1 MLKNEFTVFGYGMEK
16 ITIIY
21 GFFLV
26 FWGLSVSAA
35 SQSDSITSFIPSFL
49 GLPLVIFGFLALMI
63 PVRKKLFMH
72 IVVLF
77 GLLIFLGGL
86 DIARSYPEIFF
97 NFWADLSKIML
108 SVTGL
113 VFTYLNIR
121 SFIYARNSA

>member
-49 GLPLVIFGFLALMI
+49 GLPLSIFGFLALMI

-108 SVTGL
+108 TVTGL
-113 VFTYLNIR
+113 IFTYLNIK
-121 SFIYARNSA
+121 SFIYARKSA

>member
-1 MLKNEFTVFGYGMEK
+1 MLKNEFTVFGFGMEK

-49 GLPLVIFGFLALMI
+49 GLPLIIFGFLALMI

-113 VFTYLNIR
+113 IFTYLNIR

>member
-16 ITIIY
+16 ITIIN

-26 FWGLSVSAA
+26 FWGWSVSAA

-108 SVTGL
+108 TVTGL
-113 VFTYLNIR
+113 IFTYLNIK
-121 SFIYARNSA
+121 SFIYARKSA

>member
-1 MLKNEFTVFGYGMEK
+1 MLKNEFTVFRYGMEK
-16 ITIIY
+16 ITVIY

-26 FWGLSVSAA
+26 FWGLAVSAI

-49 GLPLVIFGFLALMI
+49 GLPLIIFGFLALMI

-86 DIARSYPEIFF
+86 DVARSYPEIFF

>member
-1 MLKNEFTVFGYGMEK
+1 MLKNQFTVFGYGMEK

-49 GLPLVIFGFLALMI
+49 GLPLIIFGFLALMI

-108 SVTGL
+108 TVTGL
-113 VFTYLNIR
+113 IFTYLNIK
-121 SFIYARNSA
+121 SFIYARKSA

>member
-49 GLPLVIFGFLALMI
+49 GLPLIIFGFLALMI
-63 PVRKKLFMH
+63 PVKKKLFMH

-108 SVTGL
+108 TVTGL
-113 VFTYLNIR
+113 IFTYLNIK
-121 SFIYARNSA
+121 SFIYARKSA

>member
-1 MLKNEFTVFGYGMEK
+1 MEK

-49 GLPLVIFGFLALMI
+49 GLPLIIFGFLALMI

-72 IVVLF
+72 IIVLF

-113 VFTYLNIR
+113 IFTYLNIR

>member
-49 GLPLVIFGFLALMI
+49 GLPLITFGFLALMI

-108 SVTGL
+108 TVTGL
-113 VFTYLNIR
+113 IFTYLNIK
-121 SFIYARNSA
+121 SFIYARKSA

>member
-49 GLPLVIFGFLALMI
+49 GLPLIIFGFLALMI

-86 DIARSYPEIFF
+86 DVARSYPEIFF

-108 SVTGL
+108 LVTGL
-113 VFTYLNIR
+113 IFTYLNIR

>member
-1 MLKNEFTVFGYGMEK
+1 MLKNEFTVFGYVMEK

-49 GLPLVIFGFLALMI
+49 GLPLIIFGFLALMI

-108 SVTGL
+108 TVTGL
-113 VFTYLNIR
+113 IFTYLNIK
-121 SFIYARNSA
+121 SFIYARKSA

>member
-49 GLPLVIFGFLALMI
+49 GLPLIIFGFLALMI

-72 IVVLF
+72 IIVLF

-108 SVTGL
+108 TVTGL
-113 VFTYLNIR
+113 IFTYLNIK
-121 SFIYARNSA
+121 SFIYARKSA

>member
-1 MLKNEFTVFGYGMEK
+1 MLKNEFTIFGYGMEK
-16 ITIIY
+16 IAVIY

-26 FWGLSVSAA
+26 FWGLAVSAV

-49 GLPLVIFGFLALMI
+49 GLPLIIFGFLALMI

-86 DIARSYPEIFF
+86 DVARSYPEILF
-97 NFWADLSKIML
+97 NFWADLSKIVL
-108 SVTGL
+108 LVTGSI
-113 VFTYLNIR
+113 FTYLNIK
-121 SFIYARNSA
+121 SFIQARKSA

>member
-16 ITIIY
+16 ITVIY

-26 FWGLSVSAA
+26 FWGLAVSAV

-49 GLPLVIFGFLALMI
+49 GLPLIIFGFLALMI

-86 DIARSYPEIFF
+86 DVARSYPEILF
-97 NFWADLSKIML
+97 NFWADLSKIVLLM
-108 SVTGL
+108 TGSI
-113 VFTYLNIR
+113 FTYLNIK
-121 SFIYARNSA
+121 SFIQARKSA

>member
-1 MLKNEFTVFGYGMEK
+1 MEK

-49 GLPLVIFGFLALMI
+49 GLPLIIFGFLALMI

-86 DIARSYPEIFF
+86 DIARSYPEILF
-97 NFWADLSKIML
+97 NFWADLSKIL
-108 SVTGL
+108 LLVTGL
-113 VFTYLNIR
+113 IFTYLNIR

>member
-49 GLPLVIFGFLALMI
+49 GLPLIIFGFLALMI
-63 PVRKKLFMH
+63 PVKKKLFMH